1 MRIGIDAR
9 AAAEVP
15 AGRGRYV
22 RELLRALARR
32 DDGHEYVLSGRT
44 RWEEVPFEWR
54 VVARPDPLWSLAAG
68 RAAGRDCDVVLATNS
83 YLMAAVAQAPSLA
96 VVYDMVAFDRALR
109 APRGSLFE
117 RATLPLAVRR
127 AECLL
132 CISEATERE
141 LKRRFPKART
151 EVTPLAADPA
161 FYDAEP
167 LRRAKP
173 YVLCT
178 GTLEPRK
185 NVPRLIEAF
194 AGLPAA
200 LRDRYDLVLAGP
212 EGWETGPIL
221 EAIGAHGEFV
231 KAIGYVPEPELPAL
245 YAGATAF
252 AYPSLQEGFGLPVLE
267 AMAAG
272 TPVLTS
278 DVSSLPEVAGEA
290 AVYVDPEYVPSIQAA
305 LEDLLTDEGLRARL
319 SAAGRER
326 ARAFS
331 WDLTAE
337 RTVSAIRL
345 IH

>member
-32 DDGHEYVLSGRT
+32 EDGEEYVLYGRT
-44 RWEEVPFEWR
+44 AWEEVPFPWR
-54 VVARPDPLWSLAAG
+54 IIERPDPFWSIAAG
-68 RAAGRDCDVVLATNS
+68 RAAGRECDVVLATNS
-83 YLMAAVAQAPSLA
+83 YLMAAVASAPSVV
-96 VVYDMVAFDRALR
+96 VVYDLVAFDRELR

-117 RATLPLAVRR
+117 RLTLPLAVRR
-127 AECLL
+127 AAAML
-132 CISEATERE
+132 CISDATRRE
-141 LKRRFPKART
+141 LVERFPRARAET
-151 EVTPLAADPA
+151 VPLAADPR
-161 FYDAEP
+161 FFDAVP
-167 LRRAKP
+167 ARRAKP

-194 AGLPAA
+194 AALDPA
-200 LRDRYDLVLAGP
+200 LRDSHELVLAGP
-212 EGWETGPIL
+212 EGWETAPIL
-221 EAIGAHGEFV
+221 ESIGAHGDFV
-231 KAIGYVPEPELPAL
+231 RAIGFVPEADLPGL
-245 YAGATAF
+245 YAGAVAF

-278 DVSSLPEVAGEA
+278 DVSSLPEVGGDA
-290 AVYVDPEYVPSIQAA
+290 AVYVDPLETASIRDGLAR
-305 LEDLLTDEGLRARL
+305 LLADESLRARL
-319 SAAGRER
+319 ASEGRER
-326 ARAFS
+326 ARGFS
-331 WDLTAE
+331 WDRTADA
-337 RTVSAIRL
+337 TLSAIRR